1 VKANGARILPL
12 EYGLN
17 VNSPYITSQVDA
29 SCVNPPFI
37 QSRMTGGA
45 YSYVRTTSPFPHVR
59 EMDRSNERKIQGVKF
74 SATIGLFKNLLVN
87 NTLALNVCINGDCSL
102 PGEASFLDKD
112 CKTSVSVFTVDYDAS
127 DSSSCAA
134 GSQTAAIRSALG
146 PLVQYANST
155 SLVGGLNGTTSVF
168 GNSTATKTRSTMGSA
183 TSAVFTGAAVVPALS
198 YCWVQ

>member
-12 EYGLN
+12 GYGLN
-17 VNSPYITSQVDA
+17 VNFPYITSQVNT

-37 QSRMTGGA
+37 QSRMTEDA

-59 EMDRSNERKIQGVKF
+59 EMDRSNGRKIQGGKF
-74 SATIGLFKNLLVN
+74 NATTGLFKNLLVY
-87 NTLALNVCINGDCSL
+87 NTPALNVCINGDCLL

-112 CKTSVSVFTVDYDAS
+112 FKTSVSVFTVDYDAP

-155 SLVGGLNGTTSVF
+155 SL
-168 GNSTATKTRSTMGSA
+168 
-183 TSAVFTGAAVVPALS
+183 
-198 YCWVQ
+198 CWGVEWDD